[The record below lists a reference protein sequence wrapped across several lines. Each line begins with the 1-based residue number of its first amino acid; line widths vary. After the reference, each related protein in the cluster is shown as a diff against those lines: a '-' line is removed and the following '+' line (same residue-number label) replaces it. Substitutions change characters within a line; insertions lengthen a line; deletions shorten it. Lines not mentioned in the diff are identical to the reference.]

1 MLQAK
6 RISQNNIST
15 TMNYICDRNNEFYH
29 AVMSPS
35 WRKDKGYDNYHKGAL
50 EGGKDQIT

>member
-1 MLQAK
+1 
-6 RISQNNIST
+6 
-15 TMNYICDRNNEFYH
+15 MNYICDRNNEFYH